1 NSGKSSALA
10 YSVKSISGTSISSNV
25 SSTYFLV
32 ANSDNS
38 SFISKL
44 FLLVFSIFNS
54 SDKLCISVGVSCFF
68 TSGGT
73 CLSIASFVRL
83 GVIILPFAS
92 PFSASSFVLILG
104 SICTVFL
111 SVSLVPIILLVV
123 LTSFKLSVKQW

>member
-1 NSGKSSALA
+1 SILA
-10 YSVKSISGTSISSNV
+10 YSVKSISGASISSNV

-54 SDKLCISVGVSCFF
+54 SDRLCISVGVSCFF

-73 CLSIASFVRL
+73 CFSIASFVRL
-83 GVIILPFAS
+83 G
-92 PFSASSFVLILG
+92 VLILG